1 MSKFNDI
8 IRNLEG
14 LRSLAPAAE
23 GDIAAAEQQLNIHFS
38 AEFKDYLLEFGAI
51 YSKAVEL
58 KGIAKTKG
66 FNVAEVTEKA
76 RETDPDFPMDMYV
89 VSETGI
95 NGIIVCQKEDG
106 TVYECEPNHD
116 PKIIASSLY
125 DYVQNIILLQEKSD

>member
-51 YSKAVEL
+51 YSKADEL
-58 KGIAKTKG
+58 KGISKTK
-66 FNVAEVTEKA
+66 
-76 RETDPDFPMDMYV
+76 
-89 VSETGI
+89 
-95 NGIIVCQKEDG
+95 
-106 TVYECEPNHD
+106 
-116 PKIIASSLY
+116 
-125 DYVQNIILLQEKSD
+125 